1 MKVKELIEKLQEFD
15 SDCQEMEIRYFNCT
29 SEGESI
35 FEVGIQYPAMYE
47 NFNDY
52 ILIS

>member
-15 SDCQEMEIRYFNCT
+15 DECQEMEIRYCNCT

-35 FEVGIQYPAMYE
+35 YDVKIHGPSIYE
-47 NFNDY
+47 HFNEF
-52 ILIS
+52 ILIF